1 MNNMGDAGVVAGGIG
16 QTSYPD
22 RLRGLA
28 VTGFI
33 ATLAAMV
40 AVRASSRRPH
50 PSSVATS
57 IVTVALAAV
66 DELALRPVVALG

>member
-1 MNNMGDAGVVAGGIG
+1 MNSMKDSGVVAGLASGP
-16 QTSYPD
+16 TSHTH

-40 AVRASSRRPH
+40 ATTWPRRSPRPSASTSRSLMVMRFRCPDS
-50 PSSVATS
+50 PW
-57 IVTVALAAV
+57 
-66 DELALRPVVALG
+66 